1 MWLTG
6 KKIAPTESTPKVI
19 LDPEGIITITGRSLN
34 KSADDVY
41 QQIESWLDIYLH
53 TPAETTR
60 VDICLEYFNSVN
72 SAIFNT
78 ILKKVS
84 SLTLQGKKVEI
95 NWYYEEDDEDILSLG
110 ENISLVLNIPFNLKV
125 IESEDAE

>member
-53 TPAETTR
+53 
-60 VDICLEYFNSVN
+60 
-72 SAIFNT
+72 
-78 ILKKVS
+78 
-84 SLTLQGKKVEI
+84 
-95 NWYYEEDDEDILSLG
+95 
-110 ENISLVLNIPFNLKV
+110 
-125 IESEDAE
+125 